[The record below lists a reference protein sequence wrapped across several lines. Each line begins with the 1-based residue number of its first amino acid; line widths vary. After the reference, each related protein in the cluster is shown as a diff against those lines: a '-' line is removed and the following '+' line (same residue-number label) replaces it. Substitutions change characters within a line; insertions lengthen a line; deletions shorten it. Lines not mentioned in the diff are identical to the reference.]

1 MIDINLDNL
10 YWREPQQ
17 TKEFWVV
24 KTITDTEP
32 ANYPVDVIDVNGSVI
47 GTANNKQEYMDIW
60 NADTTNTDLKG
71 FLVGES
77 FPFVFLLGGKTL
89 PIVIIETFKILQETG
104 DAILTETGD
113 FLILE

>member
-47 GTANNKQEYMDIW
+47 GTANNKQEYMGH
-60 NADTTNTDLKG
+60 LECRYYEHRSEG

-89 PIVIIETFKILQETG
+89 PIVIIETFKILQG
-104 DAILTETGD
+104 DR
-113 FLILE
+113 